1 MKKSLFLLFAMFFMI
16 SLSAQKTSIKVLGN
30 IDRNLLADSD
40 NQYSQ
45 KSSTVGTG
53 YSLRLSINQLKIG
66 EWTFGFGF
74 GYHEFSGGL
83 YTESGGL
90 GGGATMDLTYQ
101 KQLISMAIFPLCI
114 SSQNFH
120 LNAGIE
126 ATTLLNETLDGTIK
140 SWTMYDGVSYNNID
154 EKTYDIN
161 GQNNI
166 GININANYNFP
177 LFKGFGVSPYL
188 SMFLGVTNEL
198 DMNALK
204 GYPLR
209 FSGGIS
215 FFWKNEN

>member
-1 MKKSLFLLFAMFFMI
+1 MTKSLFFLLAMFFMI
-16 SLSAQKTSIKVLGN
+16 SVNAQETSIKVLGN
-30 IDRNLLADSD
+30 IDRNLLSEPD

-45 KSSTVGTG
+45 RTSNLGTG
-53 YSLRLSINQLKIG
+53 YSLRLSFNQLKIG

-74 GYHEFSGGL
+74 GYHELSGGL
-83 YTESGGL
+83 HTESGGL

-101 KQLISMAIFPLCI
+101 KQLISMAIFPLCF

-126 ATTLLNETLDGTIK
+126 GTALLNETLDGTIK
-140 SWTMYDGVSYNNID
+140 SWTMYDGVSYHNID

-166 GININANYNFP
+166 GININASYNFY
-177 LFKGFGVSPYL
+177 LYEGFGVSPYL

-209 FSGGIS
+209 FFNGIS
-215 FFWKNEN
+215 FFWKSKN